1 MNPNYRGICSVIGG
15 FILHLVIGCFYLWG
29 VINIYV
35 TSYYRLHGEPS
46 LNTSL
51 TSGLFPIFLLFV
63 GLTFF
68 FGVKLAEKIGIKLA
82 CLIESLWMSMAVLLS
97 SFMPDFWSFM
107 FFFAIVYGF
116 GSGLLYLVPIY
127 VASKHFP
134 DKKGLVTGII
144 VAGNGIATL
153 MASQMS
159 QTIINPDNKKPI
171 SMEDGKYFMGD
182 IAEQVPVFLKYLA
195 LYFGVLSVLG
205 SVLIMPKDEKNKENL
220 KQKLVNEV
228 ETENEQKNVE
238 NDRGEATFK
247 EVLKCVKTKDYLL
260 LFSMNCLSSGFGL
273 MISVQFKDYGLKQIN
288 DDQFLT
294 MVGSIGAV
302 CNGGGRMIWGV
313 LYDKFSFK
321 KAYFFL
327 LVTQILFIATYEAV
341 SSYKASFFIWTC
353 VLFFCEGGHFAIFP
367 PLCLTEFG
375 TEIGSKIYPVV
386 YFAFTCSNFLQFGII
401 YLWKSSIGFNNIF
414 WIFLGLTG
422 VSFILAF
429 LFKESEK
436 VEKIG
441 NQPPQ
446 NKIVFKE
453 HINKIF
459 EYSANENSA
468 KVIPEYSTLYPE
480 TNSASASGKSKGC
493 LFVSANPEIKNII
506 AGIVCTVQ
514 NQPFC

>member
-294 MVGSIGAV
+294 LIGSIGFIFNA
-302 CNGGGRMIWGV
+302 GFRIIWGY
-313 LYDKFSFK
+313 LMDKFGFRK
-321 KAYFFL
+321 VYWL
-327 LVTQILFIATYEAV
+327 LLSCQLGLICSLNAICE
-341 SSYKASFFIWTC
+341 YKAVYFVWIC
-353 VLFFCEGGHFAIFP
+353 LILACEGGHFSLFP
-367 PLCLTEFG
+367 TVTLKQFG
-375 TEIGSKIYPVV
+375 IKLGGFVYPYV
-386 YFAFTCSNFLQFGII
+386 YFAFVISNFIQFFIVLGLLDVIE
-401 YLWKSSIGFNNIF
+401 YKNVF
-414 WIFLGLTG
+414 WIYAGLTFLAG
-422 VSFILAF
+422 ILNF
-429 LFKESEK
+429 FFKEK
-436 VEKIG
+436 K
-441 NQPPQ
+441 
-446 NKIVFKE
+446 
-453 HINKIF
+453 
-459 EYSANENSA
+459 
-468 KVIPEYSTLYPE
+468 
-480 TNSASASGKSKGC
+480 
-493 LFVSANPEIKNII
+493 
-506 AGIVCTVQ
+506 
-514 NQPFC
+514 